1 MTAGERQFELC
12 QALKA
17 HKFELDNVRGVSA
30 FDQEILDRRIEAVQ
44 QLLEYFSPALE
55 PVPAA
60 FPEVSPALM
69 TVSGMVNSL

>member
-1 MTAGERQFELC
+1 MTAGDRQFELC

-17 HKFELDNVRGVSA
+17 HKFDLEITRGISALDQ
-30 FDQEILDRRIEAVQ
+30 DILDRRIEAVQ

-69 TVSGMVNSL
+69 TVSEW